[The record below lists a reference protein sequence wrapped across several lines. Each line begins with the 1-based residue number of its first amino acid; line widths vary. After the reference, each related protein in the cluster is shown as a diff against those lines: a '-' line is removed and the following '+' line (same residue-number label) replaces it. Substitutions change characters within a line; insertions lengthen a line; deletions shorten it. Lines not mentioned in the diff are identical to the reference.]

1 MEVDKTSKEKH
12 VRIRGLT
19 YSALARAAQDLE
31 LSISELA
38 DRMLTDALS
47 NLEEEDEDQNENGT
61 NDELGYCPRCG
72 ESMDS
77 DFQFCPMCGE
87 QLEE

>member
-1 MEVDKTSKEKH
+1 MSKERH
-12 VRIRGLT
+12 VRIRGLI
-19 YSALARAAQDLE
+19 YARLAEVAPELE

-38 DRMLTDALS
+38 DRLLTDALS

-77 DFQFCPMCGE
+77 GFQFCPSCGE